1 MLPIMLRITLGVG
14 LVLYFTVILL
24 FLKYKAIE
32 LKYTLIW
39 IFCGVAML
47 LMVIFPKLLT
57 FLLNPLGIVGT
68 MNGLFIL
75 FIAFLLIISMS
86 LTSIVSRQSKLL
98 FLKREYRIWKIK
110 NIEASVRIG
119 KFEGYS
125 DKYGL

>member
-75 FIAFLLIISMS
+75 FIAFSNFSVKLSNISITFFNYTKKPDLSPVLM
-86 LTSIVSRQSKLL
+86 THNVL
-98 FLKREYRIWKIK
+98 F
-110 NIEASVRIG
+110 NC
-119 KFEGYS
+119 
-125 DKYGL
+125 

>member
-57 FLLNPLGIVGT
+57 F
-68 MNGLFIL
+68 FIESTWNCGDDEWPFYFYL
-75 FIAFLLIISMS
+75 
-86 LTSIVSRQSKLL
+86 
-98 FLKREYRIWKIK
+98 
-110 NIEASVRIG
+110 
-119 KFEGYS
+119 
-125 DKYGL
+125 